1 MKKIWLVLTLCLVM
15 MSGTFALAA
24 DTPMLRTNG
33 YVNDVDNDKAFIKAD
48 EGGKDVALYL
58 SKAAY
63 YVDNETGKWLSSSDV
78 KKGARVA
85 AFYGPQLTKSIP
97 PQGVATV
104 MVLGVGYTGVDY
116 FRVSKVEHS
125 EKGIK
130 AYDGEKIADIDTI
143 VMSTCHQ
150 VRPGDELLVW
160 YNNMNAL
167 GKNEYLVP
175 KAMILNR
182 KIK

>member
-1 MKKIWLVLTLCLVM
+1 MKKIWLVLTLCLIVI
-15 MSGTFALAA
+15 SVPLAGAA

-33 YVNDVDNDKAFIKAD
+33 YITAVENDKAIIKAD
-48 EGGKDVALYL
+48 EGGTNVALYL

-63 YVDNETGKWLSSSDV
+63 YVDNETGRWLSSKDV

-116 FRVSKVEHS
+116 LRVSKVEHS

-130 AYDGEKIADIDTI
+130 VHDGKKIADIETE
-143 VMSTCHQ
+143 VMNTCHQ

-160 YNNMNAL
+160 YNNMNAV
-167 GKNEYLVP
+167 GANEYLVP